1 MCNWP
6 RRRPPQSDDPAAQHE
21 ATNADNNHHN
31 IEIAARCPVRHRA
44 NRKADHGNR
53 NDDPVRPAK
62 QRNKRRNE
70 EKEGENADEDRDDI
84 AHG

>member
-6 RRRPPQSDDPAAQHE
+6 RRSPPQSDDPAAQHQ
-21 ATNADNNHHN
+21 ATNADHNHHN
-31 IEIAARCPVRHRA
+31 IEVPPRRPVRHRA
-44 NRKADHGNR
+44 NRKADDRDG

-70 EKEGENADEDRDDI
+70 EEEGEDADEDRDDV
-84 AHG
+84 AHR